1 MSIKNNFFRVQATGG
16 CSDADVLAFLAATG
30 ISDSTITDALC
41 VLVTTAKA
49 EGWWTKMDAIYPFV
63 GSGAANHKFNLRN
76 PVDSD
81 AAFRLT
87 FMGGG
92 THTSNG
98 WKPNGTNGYAR
109 THFTPSIHST
119 VATAS
124 FGAYSRTNLTG
135 ANYIYGVYTAGVNL
149 RMWHNLNG
157 NIQILQTSLITY
169 TANPSTRMFIS
180 RREGT
185 SLNQSYRDGVSLG
198 TNTSLQS
205 QISALEFYFGAAN
218 NNGTAGFF
226 TAHEIAFAFL
236 GNSTALT
243 NTDALNITAAVNT
256 FQIALS
262 RNV

>member
-1 MSIKNNFFRVQATGG
+1 MSRKNNFFRVQATG
-16 CSDADVLAFLAATG
+16 CVDADVLAFLAATG
-30 ISDSTITDALC
+30 ISDTTITDALC
-41 VLVTTAKA
+41 ALVTTAKS
-49 EGWWTKMDAIYPFV
+49 EGWWSKMDAIYPFV

-92 THTSNG
+92 SHTSNG

-109 THFTPSIHST
+109 THFTPSVHST
-119 VATAS
+119 VGTAS
-124 FGAYSRTNLTG
+124 FGVYSRTNLTG
-135 ANYIYGVYTAGVNL
+135 GNYIYGAFQSSGTY
-149 RMWHNLNG
+149 RMWHNFSG
-157 NIQILQTSLITY
+157 NIQILQTSSIAY

-180 RREGT
+180 RREGA

-198 TNTSLQS
+198 TNTTMQ
-205 QISALEFYFGAAN
+205 SALPAFEFFFGALS
-218 NNGTAGFF
+218 NNGSAIFF

-243 NTDALNITAAVNT
+243 DTDALNITAAVNT
-256 FQIALS
+256 FQTALG